1 MNIPPEPEECLDTC
15 ISIAN
20 SSNWSLL
27 YILFWTQVG
36 YLPIS
41 FRPCCQSSNAH
52 WLFLL
57 AICTDFKFSDTTLKV
72 QVGFLL
78 LVSVK
83 ITQLL
88 LTGFLYT
95 CVFGVD
101 IIIIIIIVSFILIRE
116 TFLYAILDDRRFRSL
131 GHISCGLYLKQYF
144 NKLRIHLMIAILK

>member
-57 AICTDFKFSDTTLKV
+57 AICTDFKFNDTTLKV

-101 IIIIIIIVSFILIRE
+101 IIIIIIIVSFFFLVWATAPPSGENAVGFLIVSFILIRE
-116 TFLYAILDDRRFRSL
+116 TFLYVIFSKIDDLDL
-131 GHISCGLYLKQYF
+131 
-144 NKLRIHLMIAILK
+144 